1 MTKKTQTVVT
11 EEAVQEVVEQ
21 LVAEAET
28 VVPAVETPKAT
39 ADAPKV
45 EKIDWNAI
53 LDEAYKEKESTVAMV
68 VKYKMYAEA
77 MDRYIVEVRRAAYS
91 DSKVIPTP
99 PTPINKA

>member
-1 MTKKTQTVVT
+1 MAKKTQTIVT
-11 EEAVQEVVEQ
+11 EEVVQEVVEQ
-21 LVAEAET
+21 PIAEAET
-28 VVPAVETPKAT
+28 TVSAVETPKVT
-39 ADAPKV
+39 TDAPKV

-53 LDEAYKEKESTVAMV
+53 LSDAYQEKEAAVAMT

-77 MDRYIVEVRRAAYS
+77 MDRYIGEVRKAAYS

>member
-21 LVAEAET
+21 PVAEAET
-28 VVPAVETPKAT
+28 VVLAVETPKAT
-39 ADAPKV
+39 TDTITV

-53 LDEAYKEKESTVAMV
+53 LSDAYQEKESAVAMV

-77 MDRYIVEVRRAAYS
+77 MDRYIGEVRKAAYS

-99 PTPINKA
+99 PTSINKA

>member
-1 MTKKTQTVVT
+1 MAKKTQTVVMD
-11 EEAVQEVVEQ
+11 EVVNEVVEQ
-21 LVAEAET
+21 PVAEAET
-28 VVPAVETPKAT
+28 VVPAVETLKAT
-39 ADAPKV
+39 VDTPKV

-53 LDEAYKEKESTVAMV
+53 LDEAYKEKESTIAMM

-77 MDRYIVEVRRAAYS
+77 MDRYIAEVRDAAYT

>member
-1 MTKKTQTVVT
+1 MAKKIQTVVT

-21 LVAEAET
+21 PVAEAET
-28 VVPAVETPKAT
+28 TIPAIETPKAT
-39 ADAPKV
+39 TDTPKV

-53 LDEAYKEKESTVAMV
+53 LDEAYKEKESSVTMM
-68 VKYKMYAEA
+68 VKYKMYVEA
-77 MDRYIVEVRRAAYS
+77 MDRYIEEVRRAAYS